1 MATATYSARIGV
13 GGDGTVSIRTNSQ
26 ETWTVAQISIEL
38 EGAPSGAIA
47 NLRKN
52 GYLVTPMI
60 AAGDVAAGDPYVR
73 LLPSDVLTVEWENC
87 TLGQIGKVL
96 AFYEPVKST

>member
-1 MATATYSARIGV
+1 LATATYSAIV
-13 GGDGTVSIRTNSQ
+13 GAGGTATVTIETRTQ
-26 ETWTVAQISIEL
+26 ETWVVAQISIEL

-60 AAGDVAAGDPYVR
+60 PAGDVAAGEPYVR
-73 LLPSDVLTVEWENC
+73 LLPTDRLTVEWENC
-87 TLGQIGKVL
+87 TPGQVGRALV
-96 AFYEPVKST
+96 FYETASR